1 MRRRNVFLYAAMLVV
16 AFAAAPAPSWA
27 HGVIG
32 QRFFPESITVA
43 DPFPA
48 DEADLLV
55 PSFIKTPDGKETSLG
70 FGIQKRLSPNLGLS
84 IEFERVTFTPADSA
98 MPEVSGFRNPEIT
111 LKYAMLRNGPHEA
124 IVSALLSVSPPWG
137 DKGLPDAEQQTTLT
151 SGFLFGKG
159 WGDLPDGLRYL
170 KPFALAG
177 TAQLETPLGAIDVAD
192 DLASTLSYGL
202 ILEYSIPYLQSF
214 VKDIGIPKPL
224 NRLIPIVELSL
235 KTPVNGPMH
244 VTTEAFLNPGVL
256 WSGKYVE
263 LGVEAQVPLNDRT
276 GKNVGVIGLVHLFLD
291 DLAPDVFAWTPFHG
305 NLGSTQ
311 R

>member
-1 MRRRNVFLYAAMLVV
+1 MRRRTVFLCVAMFVV
-16 AFAAAPAPSWA
+16 AFGTVPSLSWA

-32 QRFFPESITVA
+32 QRFFPESITVE

-55 PSFIKTPDGKETSLG
+55 PSFIKTPEGKETSFG

-84 IEFERVTFTPADSA
+84 IEFEHVKTTPLDPAD
-98 MPEVSGFRNPEIT
+98 PTLSGFANPEIM
-111 LKYAMLRNGPHEA
+111 LKYAMLRDGPHEA

-137 DKGLPDAEQQTTLT
+137 DKDFTERQTTLA
-151 SGFLFGKG
+151 SGLLFGKG

-177 TAQLETPLGAIDVAD
+177 TARLETPLGAIDVAD

-202 ILEYSIPYLQSF
+202 ILEYSVPYLQSF
-214 VKDIGIPKPL
+214 VKDIGIPKPFS
-224 NRLIPIVELSL
+224 RVIPIVELSL
-235 KTPVNGPMH
+235 ATPVNGPAH
-244 VTTEAFLNPGVL
+244 GQTTAFLNPGIL
-256 WSGKYVE
+256 WAGKYVE
-263 LGVEAQVPLNDRT
+263 LGVEAQVPLNERT
-276 GKNVGVIGLVHLFLD
+276 GKNVGVIGLIHLFLD